1 MISTWNSEIF
11 SVVPSCV
18 AYQPAFTCCASLVAK
33 QNKDSSDMVNSVDP
47 RWGGGNFLEG
57 NGCHW
62 MRVVRICF
70 SSYSNWDFWHR
81 NFVSHMKVKFSTCQ
95 HGNSVNMLD
104 YYL

>member
-1 MISTWNSEIF
+1 MTWLI
-11 SVVPSCV
+11 VL
-18 AYQPAFTCCASLVAK
+18 T
-33 QNKDSSDMVNSVDP
+33 
-47 RWGGGNFLEG
+47 RGGGGNFLEG